1 MEINTVN
8 TVMPMVRE
16 MTTGVSE
23 DGQGR
28 AQNALDPAV
37 GHARVAP
44 SPQATTGSLATN
56 GTGADVPSA
65 EQKGNTARQAALKV
79 AMEAATQSIKQS
91 SPSLEFQVDP
101 ETKQTV
107 VRVVDTTNNQVIK
120 QIPSAEFLRISSAIE
135 SLQKHLL
142 DEKA

>member
-8 TVMPMVRE
+8 TAMPMVRE
-16 MTTGVSE
+16 MTTGAS
-23 DGQGR
+23 DAGHGR
-28 AQNALDPAV
+28 AQVALDPAF
-37 GHARVAP
+37 APTRVAS

-79 AMEAATQSIKQS
+79 AMDAATQSIQQL

-107 VRVVDTTNNQVIK
+107 VRVVDTTNNEVIK
-120 QIPSAEFLRISSAIE
+120 QIPSAEFLRVSNAIE
-135 SLQKHLL
+135 GLQKHLL